1 MIDQTTHECR
11 VSASVSALAVASD
24 EPSVA
29 HLEKN
34 SLSSP
39 NVITQA
45 DLVYTKS
52 EQNPSVSY
60 VYKYVLAVTDDW
72 QAQQPTSG
80 IFTNAQNTHIT
91 GGTFTVVGLCY
102 CVYDF
107 STDSMDRIISMSSP
121 LMLVESR

>member
-1 MIDQTTHECR
+1 MIDQATHERR
-11 VSASVSALAVASD
+11 VSASVSSLAVAS
-24 EPSVA
+24 VA
-29 HLEKN
+29 HPKEN

-60 VYKYVLAVTDDW
+60 LFKYVFAVTDDW
-72 QAQQPTSG
+72 QTQQSTSG
-80 IFTNAQNTHIT
+80 IFTNAQNIRIT
-91 GGTFTVVGLCY
+91 GGTFTVISLRCR
-102 CVYDF
+102 VYDF
-107 STDSMDRIISMSSP
+107 STDSADRIISISSP

>member
-39 NVITQA
+39 NVITRA

-52 EQNPSVSY
+52 EQNPSVS
-60 VYKYVLAVTDDW
+60 
-72 QAQQPTSG
+72 
-80 IFTNAQNTHIT
+80 
-91 GGTFTVVGLCY
+91 
-102 CVYDF
+102 
-107 STDSMDRIISMSSP
+107 
-121 LMLVESR
+121 